1 MRKLA
6 QSEKVKIRKMKTRF
20 LYIIA
25 IGTILGS
32 CGAPEIDQN
41 LVDLQTKR
49 DSLKTAL
56 IEINAL
62 IAELD
67 TAKASVIP
75 IVTAEKVKLEDFSHK
90 VEIPGTVETDLHAL
104 INAESNGVI
113 QQIHVREGDYVS
125 KGQLLITIDSEIL
138 ASTMNELETS
148 LDLANYMFEKQQELK
163 DKGVGV
169 EVEYEQAKN
178 QKLSLESRLK
188 TMRSQKGKTL
198 VRAPFSGII
207 DDIIVN
213 QGEMAAPQIPLLRIV
228 NNSSVTVNATLSEN
242 LLSKVNVGTPVEMTF
257 PSLNDTTIIS
267 VVTTKGN
274 YIDPTNRTFR
284 IQIEIKNNKLLLPNQ
299 FVELNVTDF
308 SQKNAMVINAE
319 SILQDTENRSFV
331 YHLTKSPNGE
341 TYEVEKI
348 FITVIKKFEG
358 VACVEGPIKDGDLIV
373 VKGAKGIT
381 ESDKVTIQ

>member
-1 MRKLA
+1 
-6 QSEKVKIRKMKTRF
+6 MKTRF

-49 DSLKTAL
+49 DSLKNAL

-125 KGQLLITIDSEIL
+125 KGQLLITFDSEIL

-178 QKLSLESRLK
+178 QKL
-188 TMRSQKGKTL
+188 
-198 VRAPFSGII
+198 
-207 DDIIVN
+207 
-213 QGEMAAPQIPLLRIV
+213 
-228 NNSSVTVNATLSEN
+228 
-242 LLSKVNVGTPVEMTF
+242 
-257 PSLNDTTIIS
+257 
-267 VVTTKGN
+267 
-274 YIDPTNRTFR
+274 
-284 IQIEIKNNKLLLPNQ
+284 
-299 FVELNVTDF
+299 
-308 SQKNAMVINAE
+308 
-319 SILQDTENRSFV
+319 
-331 YHLTKSPNGE
+331 
-341 TYEVEKI
+341 
-348 FITVIKKFEG
+348 
-358 VACVEGPIKDGDLIV
+358 
-373 VKGAKGIT
+373 
-381 ESDKVTIQ
+381 